1 MPFPALSVVVARSM
15 KASPRDPTDCEL
27 LRRFISTHHEPA
39 LVVKTGKTEKLP
51 DFPANGR
58 AFGIA
63 WSPDGQRL
71 AYTWQPLDEELL
83 KKDSIGRE
91 ALEKETEGFLV
102 IANADGSKA
111 KTILTE
117 KGKNATRLVL
127 GWIDWR

>member
-1 MPFPALSVVVARSM
+1 MARLSPDETKILLVDGDPERKDAH
-15 KASPRDPTDCEL
+15 KFGASDRVY
-27 LRRFISTHHEPA
+27 
-39 LVVKTGKTEKLP
+39 LVDTKSGKTEKLA
-51 DFPANGR
+51 DFPASGR

-63 WSPDGQRL
+63 WSPDGKRL

-117 KGKNATRLVL
+117 KRKNATRLVL